1 MLNNKEKLRQTLKE
15 KHIEGQL
22 CQRNWDLTQEMPEED
37 VQVILHSVTQCPSK
51 QNLDYYSVIAIQDR
65 SIIENI
71 YYNYTLTAMGR
82 KNPQILGQLLLVF
95 VTHKPTY
102 VDRNREIRHLYNVK
116 ETVAHPTKGN
126 MDKSI
131 IEDMHHAIGIAGGF
145 ANVTA
150 TMLGYKTGFNRR
162 FDHKEVHKIIGVP
175 EGDRAVLM
183 LGIGVPDLSRDRK
196 QEHYENAEILSYPK
210 IPINVKRL

>member
-1 MLNNKEKLRQTLKE
+1 MLNNKEKLRQILKE

-71 YYNYTLTAMGR
+71 YYNYTLTAM
-82 KNPQILGQLLLVF
+82 
-95 VTHKPTY
+95 
-102 VDRNREIRHLYNVK
+102 
-116 ETVAHPTKGN
+116 
-126 MDKSI
+126 
-131 IEDMHHAIGIAGGF
+131 
-145 ANVTA
+145 
-150 TMLGYKTGFNRR
+150 LGYKTGFNRR